1 MPVLPRRVEPASKP
15 GGVPWSHT
23 SGHKVLSST
32 GEKKK
37 KNLSFLSFKDKSD
50 LKCSSTTGKKLFD
63 VQPRDLE
70 E

>member
-1 MPVLPRRVEPASKP
+1 MVTHIRAQSIKFYW
-15 GGVPWSHT
+15 G
-23 SGHKVLSST
+23 K
-32 GEKKK
+32 KKK